1 MHKEKLSAKITH
13 MLRECIGKLLSAVLL
28 LLIVSLIVYCIV
40 SILPGERSH
49 IIFGDSVGEESYA
62 LINSDV
68 PSYVQWLGRVLR
80 LDFGVSSFAS
90 QSVSSLIAQ
99 RIPLSLTLAF
109 FSLVFAFVFS
119 FFITGMAVK
128 RKKKSAVLIYETV
141 SLVSLSLPSFV
152 ISLLL
157 ILLFSVKLGLLPSGG
172 FVHFSQNPAAFFTSL
187 ILPSLSLGFMHSGLF
202 MRLMKSSLER
212 EMQLSYITLAKA
224 KGLRESAVV
233 IIHAGVNVLNE
244 ILTLGFQSFISL
256 FTSGAAVEYIFSLP
270 GIGALTVSAIG
281 RRDINTVTALV
292 LIGAALSIA
301 ASTAADI
308 ITFSRTR
315 KALG

>member
-1 MHKEKLSAKITH
+1 M
-13 MLRECIGKLLSAVLL
+13 
-28 LLIVSLIVYCIV
+28 
-40 SILPGERSH
+40 
-49 IIFGDSVGEESYA
+49 GEESYA

-68 PSYVQWLGRVLR
+68 PSYTQWLGRVLR
-80 LDFGVSSFAS
+80 LDFGQSSFGS
-90 QSVSSLIAQ
+90 QSVASLIAQ

-109 FSLVFAFVFS
+109 FSLVFAFLFS
-119 FFITGMAVK
+119 FFITGMAVIRK
-128 RKKKSAVLIYETV
+128 RKSAVLIYETV
-141 SLVSLSLPSFV
+141 SLISLSLPSFV

-172 FVHFSQNPAAFFTSL
+172 FVHFTQDPAGFFKSL

>member
-1 MHKEKLSAKITH
+1 
-13 MLRECIGKLLSAVLL
+13 
-28 LLIVSLIVYCIV
+28 
-40 SILPGERSH
+40 
-49 IIFGDSVGEESYA
+49 
-62 LINSDV
+62 
-68 PSYVQWLGRVLR
+68 
-80 LDFGVSSFAS
+80 
-90 QSVSSLIAQ
+90 
-99 RIPLSLTLAF
+99 
-109 FSLVFAFVFS
+109 
-119 FFITGMAVK
+119 
-128 RKKKSAVLIYETV
+128 
-141 SLVSLSLPSFV
+141 
-152 ISLLL
+152 
-157 ILLFSVKLGLLPSGG
+157 
-172 FVHFSQNPAAFFTSL
+172 
-187 ILPSLSLGFMHSGLF
+187 
-202 MRLMKSSLER
+202 MKSSLER

-233 IIHAGVNVLNE
+233 MIHAGVNVLNE
-244 ILTLGFQSFISL
+244 VLTLGFQSFISL

>member
-49 IIFGDSVGEESYA
+49 IIFGDGVGEESYA

-90 QSVSSLIAQ
+90 QSVASLIAQ

-119 FFITGMAVK
+119 FFITGMAVI

-172 FVHFSQNPAAFFTSL
+172 FVHFSQNPFSLLRIIPFLHHPCCHQVQGRQRCPDLMGDICKRVRQRLLIFCQCLRLLPEAHGHLVDLIPEDRYLSFLVTAQYQFPAAMQDSVHL
-187 ILPSLSLGFMHSGLF
+187 AAEPPERLF
-202 MRLMKSSLER
+202 
-212 EMQLSYITLAKA
+212 
-224 KGLRESAVV
+224 
-233 IIHAGVNVLNE
+233 
-244 ILTLGFQSFISL
+244 
-256 FTSGAAVEYIFSLP
+256 IFSH
-270 GIGALTVSAIG
+270 
-281 RRDINTVTALV
+281 
-292 LIGAALSIA
+292 LIHIDPAEEQCCCGS
-301 ASTAADI
+301 
-308 ITFSRTR
+308 
-315 KALG
+315 GQ

>member
-1 MHKEKLSAKITH
+1 M
-13 MLRECIGKLLSAVLL
+13 
-28 LLIVSLIVYCIV
+28 
-40 SILPGERSH
+40 
-49 IIFGDSVGEESYA
+49 
-62 LINSDV
+62 
-68 PSYVQWLGRVLR
+68 
-80 LDFGVSSFAS
+80 
-90 QSVSSLIAQ
+90 
-99 RIPLSLTLAF
+99 TLAF
-109 FSLVFAFVFS
+109 FSLAFAFLFS
-119 FFITGMAVK
+119 SFITGMAVIRK
-128 RKKKSAVLIYETV
+128 RKSAVLIYETV
-141 SLVSLSLPSFV
+141 SLISLSLPSFV

-172 FVHFSQNPAAFFTSL
+172 FVHFTQDPAGFFKSL

-244 ILTLGFQSFISL
+244 VLTLGFQSFISI